1 MLSLLLS
8 ISTSLAAQN
17 LQLTAEDGVRIQ
29 AKVWRARGDRG
40 VILVH
45 DKDQTGEAWTSVS
58 EALSQMGLTIISVD
72 LRGHGASSDAAQ
84 LDENSYQAMSQ
95 DVLAAGKWMDR
106 HGIEQVT
113 CVGAG
118 LGANL
123 CLQAAAKSVRIG
135 RLALL
140 SPGFNYEGVTS
151 ISVASELGQRPML
164 VVFSDDDTYALQTSM
179 VLVDKVVGKV
189 QLEARSGLGHGT
201 RMLSREP
208 DLETLLVDWILTT
221 EPAPAE

>member
-8 ISTSLAAQN
+8 ISTSLASQN
-17 LQLTAEDGVRIQ
+17 LQLTADDGVQIQ
-29 AKVWRARGDRG
+29 AKVWRARGERG

-45 DKDQTGEAWTSVS
+45 DKDQTSETWTSVS
-58 EALSQMGLTIISVD
+58 EALSQRGLTIISVD
-72 LRGHGASSDAAQ
+72 LRGHGASSDVAQ
-84 LDENSYQAMSQ
+84 LDGDAYQAMSK
-95 DVLAAGKWMDR
+95 DILAAGKWMDH
-106 HGIEQVT
+106 HGIEQIT

-123 CLQAAAKSVRIG
+123 CLQDAAMSVRIE

-151 ISVASELGQRPML
+151 ISAASELGQRPML

-179 VLVDKVVGKV
+179 VLADKLAGKV

-208 DLETLLVDWILTT
+208 DLETLLVEWILTT
-221 EPAPAE
+221 DPPPAE